1 MLKLIIK
8 KEILSTIRD
17 RRIQVSSIF
26 LMVLMITAVLVGK
39 EGQRKA
45 QAEREAAQAEMYEVW
60 LNQGEKHPHSAAHF
74 GQFAFKPQS
83 VLSFMDT
90 GLDPYTGIS
99 VFLEAHRQ
107 HEILYSRAQDSN
119 SLVRFG
125 ELTSAMI
132 FKMLIPLLIIFMAFN
147 SFSNEREQG
156 TLKLVYSQGLTA
168 KSLVL
173 GKTFSNFLII
183 LALFLPIVILA
194 YFLLASQSGIPLAQE
209 TWKLIAMMI
218 SYSFYF
224 FVLTLLAVLV
234 SAFSKTSGGAL
245 LSLIGV
251 WALFCIIL
259 PKATATFADRMY
271 PTPSQFEF
279 RNTIAEKVRNG
290 VDGHNPSDQR
300 LVALREQVLEEYG
313 VETIEELPV
322 NWGAI
327 ALQAGEEY
335 TDKVYDQEF
344 SNVEEIFVKQNQ
356 MVEWTSLLNPYLA
369 IRNLSMGFSG
379 TNFEN
384 HVTFAR
390 EAENYRRD
398 FVKKMNKD
406 MELNHKPGV
415 AYGDYNADIELWS
428 SITPFTYNTPDVQ
441 SILVSKW
448 RSILSLSLW
457 TLLLLSIV
465 FTRSEK
471 ISILQQ

>member
-1 MLKLIIK
+1 MFKLILK
-8 KEILSTIRD
+8 KETLSTVRD
-17 RRIQVSSIF
+17 RRIQISSIL
-26 LMVLMITAVLVGK
+26 LMVLMMTAVLVGK

-45 QAEREAAQAEMYEVW
+45 QAEREAAQSEMYQVW

-119 SLVRFG
+119 SLVRYG

-147 SFSNEREQG
+147 SFSKEREQG
-156 TLKLVYSQGLTA
+156 TLKLVYSQGLSA
-168 KSLVL
+168 RNLVL
-173 GKTFSNFLII
+173 GKTLSTFIVI

-209 TWKLIAMMI
+209 TWKLVAMMLGYTI
-218 SYSFYF
+218 YF
-224 FVLTLLAVLV
+224 FVLTLLAVLI
-234 SAFSKTSGGAL
+234 SAFSKSSGGAL
-245 LSLIGV
+245 LSLIGI

-259 PKATATFADRMY
+259 PKATASLADRMY

-300 LVALREQVLEEYG
+300 LTALREQILDDYG

-322 NWGAI
+322 NWGGI

-335 TDKVYDQEF
+335 TDMVYDEEF
-344 SNVEEIFVKQNQ
+344 SNVEEIFLKQNE

-384 HVTFAR
+384 HVTFSKA
-390 EAENYRRD
+390 AENYRRD

-415 AYGDYNADIELWS
+415 AYGDYNVGIELWS
-428 SITPFTYNTPDVQ
+428 SITPFSYDTPNVS
-441 SILVSKW
+441 SILASKW
-448 RSILSLSLW
+448 RSILSLSVW
-457 TLLLLSIV
+457 TLLLMSIV
-465 FTRSEK
+465 YTQSDK